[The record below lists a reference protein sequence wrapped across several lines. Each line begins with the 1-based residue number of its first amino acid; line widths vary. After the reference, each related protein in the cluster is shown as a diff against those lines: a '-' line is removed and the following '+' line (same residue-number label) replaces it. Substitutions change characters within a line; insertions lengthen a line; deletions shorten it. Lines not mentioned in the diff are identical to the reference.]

1 MRTALRWIGVTA
13 TSLAALLV
21 VIYAATALIAA
32 LQLGGDKDD
41 ARSTVSQLVRDTG
54 DVDRRVEVN
63 RETLGEP
70 LRSWSQVVCDLEGRG
85 GGWVIHSWY
94 QRCSLQQVDIYP
106 AAHLDRAEELA
117 DPHRRVRIEDS
128 SDDHVDVDPVPTQA
142 AEDYSDTAATP
153 PKWSVRGELDG
164 EDYTVVTVS
173 SAEATTDLGCN
184 PWVPLICERPVDRAV
199 VPE

>member
-54 DVDRRVEVN
+54 DVDRRVEAN

-106 AAHLDRAEELA
+106 AAHMDRAEALA
-117 DPHRRVRIEDS
+117 DLHRRVRIDDS
-128 SDDHVDVDPVPTQA
+128 ADEHVDVDPVPTQA
-142 AEDYSDTAATP
+142 AEGYSDTAATP

-173 SAEATTDLGCN
+173 SADATTDLGCS
-184 PWVPLICERPVDRAV
+184 PWVPLICEQPVERAV
-199 VPE
+199 MPE

>member
-70 LRSWSQVVCDLEGRG
+70 LRSWSQVVCELETTG
-85 GGWVIHSWY
+85 GGWVVSSWF
-94 QRCSLQQVDIYP
+94 QSCALQQVDIYP
-106 AAHLDRAEELA
+106 ATHMDRAEELRES
-117 DPHRRVRIEDS
+117 HRRVTIQDS
-128 SDDHVDVDPVPTQA
+128 SDELVEVDPVPT
-142 AEDYSDTAATP
+142 EGPGYGDTAATQ
-153 PKWSVRGELDG
+153 PKWSVRGELDD
-164 EDYTVVTVS
+164 EAYTVVTVR
-173 SAEATTDLGCN
+173 SAEATTDLGCS
-184 PWVPLICERPVDRAV
+184 PWVPLICEQPVERAV
-199 VPE
+199 MPE